1 MEQTVSPFF
10 LNTVKVCIPAL
21 LTAGIEIILPSSCL
35 PGTPGSAS
43 AAGSVE
49 NRAVQGNNRNN
60 PGAPTIDGNGRT
72 TKQPAQLAGF
82 AERALK
88 TPWTVEGVNEILTK
102 SASGRKALK
111 TLGSSNIVVWR
122 VKQIVLWKQ
131 RRKNVEAA
139 WPNEWEEESLVG
151 RVLKLNGVRN
161 VWVLDELTNIE
172 AALTVAHEAS
182 HTWGYR
188 EVQARA
194 FEAGI
199 LTEIP
204 QYLPVAP
211 KREAGWVKKGLN
223 EYYVDVKAI
232 TKYIEK
238 IDVYKDTKE
247 AAKSK
252 KERLVRYRSDPR
264 GKFPEEMDFG
274 GPEVQGSGFKTL
286 E

>member
-1 MEQTVSPFF
+1 MERIVSPFF
-10 LNTVKVCIPAL
+10 SKKVKVIILAL
-21 LTAGIEIILPSSCL
+21 LAAGIEIILSSSCL
-35 PGTPGSAS
+35 PGNQGSAR
-43 AAGSVE
+43 AAGPMH
-49 NRAVQGNNRNN
+49 NRNVQADNGNNQ
-60 PGAPTIDGNGRT
+60 GLSTIDHNGRLT
-72 TKQPAQLAGF
+72 NQPAQKPGF

-102 SASGRKALK
+102 SPSGRKALK
-111 TLGSSNIVVWR
+111 TLSGSNIVVWR

-151 RVLKLNGVRN
+151 RVLKLNSVRN
-161 VWVLDELTNIE
+161 VWVLDELTTIE

-182 HTWGYR
+182 HTWGFG

-223 EYYVDVKAI
+223 RYYVDVKAI
-232 TKYIEK
+232 AKYIER

-247 AAKSK
+247 AGKDK
-252 KERLVRYRSDPR
+252 KERLVRYRSDPK